1 MPITIVIL
9 KSVTFVIK
17 LKIMVFEQLHQ
28 EYKEN
33 SISGRYIALQHIED
47 LLLNDD
53 RKHRTKVDGTSVE
66 GRPIYSYTIGTG
78 TIRILMWSQMHG
90 NESTAT
96 KSIFDLLNL
105 LDSDTEV
112 ASELLQHFTFR
123 ILPLVNP
130 DGAFAYTRLNANQI
144 DLNRD
149 FVNLTQPES
158 TVLKN
163 VCLDFQPHYCFN
175 LHDQRTIFGA
185 GQSGKPATISFLS
198 PSFNET
204 LEINQ
209 CRIKAIQVIN
219 TMNAELQKSIPG
231 QIGRFDDAFNL
242 NCVGDNFQNMGFP
255 TILIEAGHESDD
267 YCREKVRQYVF
278 TALVAGFLNL
288 DASAEEDDAIEKY
301 LNIPENLQNFRD
313 IIYKNVSIFDN
324 GVDTVTNIAIQYKE
338 VLIGCAVQ
346 LIACISDI
354 GTIETLYGHKTIDVN
369 GARYSD
375 KLINIPKI
383 DQIAD
388 FSLDKVT
395 NVVNGLIKM

>member
-1 MPITIVIL
+1 
-9 KSVTFVIK
+9 
-17 LKIMVFEQLHQ
+17 MVFEQLHQ
-28 EYKEN
+28 KYKEI
-33 SISGRYIALQHIED
+33 SVSGRYITLQHIEN
-47 LLLNDD
+47 LLVNED

-78 TIRILMWSQMHG
+78 SIRILMWSQMHG

-105 LDSDTEV
+105 LDSGSEV

-158 TVLKN
+158 IVLKN
-163 VCLDFQPHYCFN
+163 VCLDFQPHYCYN
-175 LHDQRTIFGA
+175 MHDQRTIFGA

-198 PSFNET
+198 PSFNEI
-204 LEINQ
+204 LEIDE
-209 CRIKAIQVIN
+209 CRLKAIHVIN
-219 TMNAELQKSIPG
+219 TMSEELQNRIPS
-231 QIGRFDDAFNL
+231 QIGRFDDTFNL
-242 NCVGDNFQNMGFP
+242 NCVGDNFQSMGFP
-255 TILIEAGHESDD
+255 TILIEAGHD
-267 YCREKVRQYVF
+267 YNDYSREKVRQYVF
-278 TALVAGFLNL
+278 TALVAGLLNV
-288 DASAEEDDAIEKY
+288 DTGVEKEDAIEKY
-301 LNIPENLQNFRD
+301 LNIPENIQNFRD

-324 GVDTVTNIAIQYKE
+324 GADKVTNIAIQYKE
-338 VLIGCAVQ
+338 VLSGGEVQ
-346 LIACISDI
+346 LIAYISDI
-354 GTIETLYGHKTIDVN
+354 GALETLHGHKTVDVN

-383 DQIAD
+383 DQKAD